1 MSPKMRSWLDDLFEY
16 GRILS
21 TSIIVYGVVRLM
33 KWMNMP
39 ELFVDTVEVVD
50 EVAAVLIL
58 TCFLGSAVR
67 RAFAEL
73 VKI

>member
-1 MSPKMRSWLDDLFEY
+1 MSPKMRSWLDDLVEY

-33 KWMNMP
+33 RWMGMP
-39 ELFVDTVEVVD
+39 QLFVNTVEVAD

-58 TCFLGSAVR
+58 ICFLGSAVR
-67 RAFAEL
+67 RAFVEM
-73 VKI
+73 VKP

>member
-1 MSPKMRSWLDDLFEY
+1 
-16 GRILS
+16 
-21 TSIIVYGVVRLM
+21 
-33 KWMNMP
+33 MP